1 MTKLRKLALLAT
13 ASLATGVLIACGGGD
28 SGGGSSGNP
37 DTPETGVP
45 EGGTTDAP
53 SPPPGD
59 SGTDS
64 PVVVPDTFPQYVKTL
79 IETKTT
85 ETGTPDL
92 EAVWGTLVDDDT
104 FVYPVTFFP

>member
-13 ASLATGVLIACGGGD
+13 AGLTTGVLIACGGGD

-37 DTPETGVP
+37 DTPETSVP

-53 SPPPGD
+53 NPPPPGD
-59 SGTDS
+59 GGTDG
-64 PVVVPDTFPQYVKTL
+64 PVVPDTFPQYVKTL

-85 ETGTPDL
+85 ENGTPDL
-92 EAVWGTLVDDDT
+92 EAVWGTLVDDDK
-104 FVYPVTFFP
+104 FVFPVTFFP